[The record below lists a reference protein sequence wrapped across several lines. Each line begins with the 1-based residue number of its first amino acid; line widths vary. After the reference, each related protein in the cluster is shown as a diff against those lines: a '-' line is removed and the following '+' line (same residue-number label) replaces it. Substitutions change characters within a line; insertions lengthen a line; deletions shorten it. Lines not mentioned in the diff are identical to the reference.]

1 VRPHFLLDA
10 ADGRTP
16 CGLRVERT
24 GAWLIT
30 NLRLAGDSAERRR
43 GLLDAEGLQD
53 GEGLVIAPSQGIH
66 TFGMR
71 FAIDVVG
78 VTRDGRIVLI
88 RPAVRPRRIVLSWRA
103 FAMVELSAG
112 AAARAAIRPGD
123 RLVVTPLSA

>member
-1 VRPHFLLDA
+1 VRPHFLADA

-16 CGLRVERT
+16 WGLRVERT

-43 GLLDAEGLQD
+43 GLLDSEGLSD
-53 GEGLVIAPSQGIH
+53 GEGLVIAPSQGVH

-71 FAIDVVG
+71 FAIDIVG
-78 VTRDGRIVLI
+78 VARDGRIVLI
-88 RPAVRPRRIVLSWRA
+88 KPAVRPRRIVLSWRA

-112 AAARAAIRPGD
+112 AAARAGIRLED
-123 RLVVTPLSA
+123 RVVVARPNG